1 MSQPVVTSQQA
12 AAARSK
18 PDTLTNQQRKT
29 RLAWLF
35 LAPSLI
41 IIAIVAIWPL
51 VQTLYQSFTDA
62 ILASPQPVHFVG
74 LDNYKRLL
82 QDISFRDSI
91 ATTVRFTLITVVFE
105 TILGMII
112 ALVINSNFKGRGLM
126 RTAMLVPW
134 AIPTVVSAEMWQWM
148 YNDVYGVIDDLLM
161 KLHIISHP
169 VAFLA
174 LPSTA
179 LPAVAA
185 IDIWKT
191 TPFMALL
198 LLAGLQIIPSDVY
211 EASKIDG
218 ANAVQQYFRITL
230 PLLRPALMVAL
241 IFRTLDALRVFDVIY
256 VVFGSRP
263 DTMTM
268 AVYNQQYIVNFSDL
282 GYGTTISVAIF
293 IIIAIFVV
301 VYVTIFKVET
311 D

>member
-1 MSQPVVTSQQA
+1 MSQPVVTSHQA
-12 AAARSK
+12 TGTRSK
-18 PDTLTNQQRKT
+18 PDTLTNEQRKT
-29 RLAWLF
+29 RLAWIF
-35 LAPSLI
+35 LAPSLLM
-41 IIAIVAIWPL
+41 IAIVAIWPL
-51 VQTLYQSFTDA
+51 LQTLYQSFTDA
-62 ILASPQPVHFVG
+62 VLASPQPVHFVG
-74 LDNYKRLL
+74 LDNYKRLV
-82 QDISFRDSI
+82 QDLAFRDSI
-91 ATTVRFTLITVVFE
+91 ATTVRFTVITVVFE

-112 ALVINSNFKGRGLM
+112 ALVINSQFKGRGLM

-161 KLHIISHP
+161 KLHIISKP

-198 LLAGLQIIPSDVY
+198 LLAGLQVIPSDVY
-211 EASKIDG
+211 EAAKIDG
-218 ANAVQQYFRITL
+218 ANGIQQYFRITL
-230 PLLRPALMVAL
+230 PLLRPALLVAL

-256 VVFGSRP
+256 VVFGNRP

-268 AVYNQQYIVNFSDL
+268 AVYNQENIVNFSDL

-293 IIIAIFVV
+293 IIIALFVLA
-301 VYVTIFKVET
+301 YVSIFKVET

>member
-12 AAARSK
+12 TGTRSK
-18 PDTLTNQQRKT
+18 PDTLTNEQRKT
-29 RLAWLF
+29 RLAWIF
-35 LAPSLI
+35 LAPSLLM
-41 IIAIVAIWPL
+41 IAIVALWPL

-74 LDNYKRLL
+74 LDNYKRLV
-82 QDISFRDSI
+82 QDLAFRDSI
-91 ATTVRFTLITVVFE
+91 ATTVRFTVITVVFE
-105 TILGMII
+105 TLLGMII
-112 ALVINSNFKGRGLM
+112 ALVINSQFKGRGLM

-148 YNDVYGVIDDLLM
+148 YNDVYGVIDDLLL
-161 KLHIISHP
+161 KLHIISKP

-198 LLAGLQIIPSDVY
+198 LLAGLQVIPSDVY
-211 EASKIDG
+211 EAAKIDG
-218 ANAVQQYFRITL
+218 ANGVQQYFRITL
-230 PLLRPALMVAL
+230 PLLRPALLVAL

-268 AVYNQQYIVNFSDL
+268 AVYNQENIVNFSDL

-293 IIIAIFVV
+293 IIIALFVLA
-301 VYVTIFKVET
+301 YVTIFKVET

>member
-1 MSQPVVTSQQA
+1 MSQPVVTSHQA
-12 AAARSK
+12 TGTRSK
-18 PDTLTNQQRKT
+18 PDTLTNEQRKT
-29 RLAWLF
+29 RLAWIF
-35 LAPSLI
+35 LAPSLLM
-41 IIAIVAIWPL
+41 IAIVAIWPL
-51 VQTLYQSFTDA
+51 LQTLYQSFTDA

-74 LDNYKRLL
+74 LDNYKRLV
-82 QDISFRDSI
+82 QDLAFRDSI
-91 ATTVRFTLITVVFE
+91 ATTVRFTVITVVFE

-112 ALVINSNFKGRGLM
+112 ALVINSQFKGRGLM

-161 KLHIISHP
+161 KLHIISKP

-198 LLAGLQIIPSDVY
+198 LLAGLQVIPSDVY
-211 EASKIDG
+211 EAAKIDG
-218 ANAVQQYFRITL
+218 ANGIQQYFRITL
-230 PLLRPALMVAL
+230 PLLRPALLVAL

-256 VVFGSRP
+256 VVFGNRP

-268 AVYNQQYIVNFSDL
+268 AVYNQENIVNFSDL

-293 IIIAIFVV
+293 IIIALFVLA
-301 VYVTIFKVET
+301 YVSIFKVET